1 MSASAGYQW
10 RRDKD
15 GLGVWEHPAGGAM
28 VLIAN
33 ARYHLGKARVDAK
46 RRRDGGI
53 A

>member
-1 MSASAGYQW
+1 MSAAERYQR

-15 GLGVWEHPAGGAM
+15 GLGVWEHPARRAV

-33 ARYHLGKARVDAK
+33 VRSHLGKARVDAE